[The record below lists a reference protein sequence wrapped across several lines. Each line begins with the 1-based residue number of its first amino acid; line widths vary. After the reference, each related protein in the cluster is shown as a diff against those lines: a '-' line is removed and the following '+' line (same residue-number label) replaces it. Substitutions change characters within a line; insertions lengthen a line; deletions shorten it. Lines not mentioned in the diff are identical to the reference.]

1 MADYA
6 SSLPVRTETDG
17 DVVVKI
23 VDSTGAYTWAIDS
36 SGVGSVTFPSGTQFE
51 VTDGTDTL
59 AINTDGSTNTVIT
72 DGTDTLEINTDGSLL
87 IGDGTETLAIGTNG
101 EVTALISDGTDTLA
115 ITTAGAITSLI
126 SDGTDTL
133 AVNTDGSI
141 NVNVV
146 TATVGTEIHV
156 YNTTSGGVPNTP
168 STVITRTTTALKTFL
183 FKQVSA
189 ACSGKCKV
197 EVKTGT
203 PSSETTKAVFFLSS
217 SDTTHEITFAQPIEV
232 AAGDNT
238 LVIMTNRDN
247 ANADLY
253 AFINGNEV

>member
-6 SSLPVRTETDG
+6 SSLPIRTEANG

-23 VDSTGAYTWAIDS
+23 TDSTETYFWAIDS
-36 SGVGSVTFPSGTQFE
+36 NGVGSVSFPAGTEFKI
-51 VTDGTDTL
+51 TDGTDDL
-59 AINTDGSTNTVIT
+59 AINTDGSINTTIT
-72 DGTDTLEINTDGSLL
+72 DGTDTLGINTDGSIL

-101 EVTALISDGTDTLA
+101 EVTALISDGTDSLA
-115 ITTAGAITSLI
+115 INTDGSIGVQLT
-126 SDGTDTL
+126 DGTDAL
-133 AVNTDGSI
+133 VINTDGSI
-141 NVNVV
+141 NVNLV
-146 TATVGTEIHV
+146 TSTVGTEYHY

-168 STVITRTTTALKTFL
+168 STVITHTTTALKTFL
-183 FKQVSA
+183 FKQVGAS
-189 ACSGKCKV
+189 CSGKCKV

-203 PSSETTKAVFFLSS
+203 PASETTKAVFFLSS
-217 SDTTHEITFAQPIEV
+217 SDNSHEITFAQPIEV

-238 LVIMTNRDN
+238 LVVMTNRDN